1 MKISEILQ
9 AGRVSFS
16 CEIFPPKLGA
26 DIDRIDEVIDGVAAL
41 EPSFISVTYGASGST
56 SKTTASICE
65 KILARGRTP
74 IAHMTCLSS
83 TREEVHS
90 YTEKLIALGIENVFA
105 LRGDRPADMEGPGP
119 GQYRYASE
127 LVRELASLNR
137 FCIGGACY
145 PDGHVEAHNKAEDI
159 AHLKEKV
166 DAGVSFLTT
175 QMFFDNDVLYSFMY
189 RALKAGI
196 EVPILAGIMPLTNA
210 KQYERTAQLSGTPLP
225 PRLRSIYDKFK
236 DRPRALREAGIAY
249 ATEQIIDLVA
259 NGVQGIHIYTMN
271 KPENAADIFRNTVY
285 TRKTKING

>member
-9 AGRVSFS
+9 SGQVSFS
-16 CEIFPPKLGA
+16 CEIFPPKPGA
-26 DIDRIDEVIDGVAAL
+26 DIDRVDEVIDGIAAL
-41 EPSFISVTYGASGST
+41 SPSFISVTYGASGST

-65 KILARGRTP
+65 KVQRRGMTP

-83 TREEVHS
+83 TRDEVRTYTKKLEE
-90 YTEKLIALGIENVFA
+90 LGIENVFA
-105 LRGDRPADMEGPGP
+105 LRGDRPAGMEGPGP
-119 GQYRYASE
+119 EQYHYASE
-127 LVRELASLNR
+127 LVRELAAENR

-145 PDGHVEAHNKAEDI
+145 PDGHVEAHNKAEDL

-175 QMFFDNDVLYSFMY
+175 QMFFDNDVLYSFLY
-189 RALKAGI
+189 RAVKAGI
-196 EVPILAGIMPLTNA
+196 TVPILAGIMPLTTA
-210 KQYERTAQLSGTPLP
+210 KQYARTAQLSGTPLP
-225 PRLRSIYDKFK
+225 PRLRSIYDKFG

-271 KPENAADIFRNTVY
+271 RPENAADIFRSIAY
-285 TRKTKING
+285 IRRTRV

>member
-9 AGRVSFS
+9 SGRVSFS

-26 DIDRIDEVIDGVAAL
+26 DIDRIDEVIDGIAAL
-41 EPSFISVTYGASGST
+41 SPSFISVTYGASGST

-65 KILARGRTP
+65 KVMARGQNA

-83 TREEVHS
+83 TRDEVRT
-90 YTEKLIALGIENVFA
+90 YTERLEDLGVENVFA
-105 LRGDRPADMEGPGP
+105 LRGDRPADAEGPGP

-137 FCIGGACY
+137 FCIGAACY

-159 AHLKEKV
+159 LHLKEKV

-175 QMFFDNDVLYSFMY
+175 QMFFDNDVLYSFLY
-189 RALKAGI
+189 RAVRAGI
-196 EVPILAGIMPLTNA
+196 TVPILAGIMPLTSA
-210 KQYERTAQLSGTPLP
+210 RQYERTAQLSGTPLP
-225 PRLRSIYDKFK
+225 PRLRSIYDKFG

-271 KPENAADIFRNTVY
+271 RPENAEAIFRNLEY
-285 TRKTKING
+285 IRKTKT

>member
-9 AGRVSFS
+9 SGRFSFS
-16 CEIFPPKLGA
+16 CDIFPPKTGT
-26 DIDRIDEVIDGVAAL
+26 DIDHVDEVIDGIAAL
-41 EPSFISVTYGASGST
+41 SPSFISVTYGASGST

-65 KILARGRTP
+65 KVMARGMTP

-83 TREEVHS
+83 TRDEVHT
-90 YTEKLIALGIENVFA
+90 YTEKLTALGVENVFA
-105 LRGDRPADMEGPGP
+105 LRGDRPAGVTEPGP
-119 GQYRYASE
+119 GQYRYASQ
-127 LVRELASLNR
+127 LVTELAALDR

-145 PDGHVEAHNKAEDI
+145 PDGHVEAHDKAEDI

-166 DAGVSFLTT
+166 DAGCSFLTT
-175 QMFFDNDVLYSFMY
+175 QMFFDNDVMYSFLY
-189 RALKAGI
+189 RAVKAGI
-196 EVPILAGIMPLTNA
+196 HVPILAGIMPLTTA
-210 KQYERTAQLSGTPLP
+210 SQYARSAQLSGTPLP

-271 KPENAADIFRNTVY
+271 RPENAADIFKNIAY
-285 TRKTKING
+285 IRKTKI

>member
-9 AGRVSFS
+9 SGRVSFS

-26 DIDRIDEVIDGVAAL
+26 DIDRIDEVIDGIAAL
-41 EPSFISVTYGASGST
+41 SPSFISVTYGASGST

-65 KILARGRTP
+65 KVMARGQNA

-83 TREEVHS
+83 TRDEVRT
-90 YTEKLIALGIENVFA
+90 YTERLEDLGVENVFA
-105 LRGDRPADMEGPGP
+105 LRGDRPADAEGPGP

-137 FCIGGACY
+137 FCIGAACY

-159 AHLKEKV
+159 LHLKEKV

-175 QMFFDNDVLYSFMY
+175 QMFFDNDVLYSFLY
-189 RALKAGI
+189 RAVRAGI
-196 EVPILAGIMPLTNA
+196 TVPILAGIMPLTSA
-210 KQYERTAQLSGTPLP
+210 RQYERTAQLSGTPLP
-225 PRLRSIYDKFK
+225 PRLRSIYDKFG

-271 KPENAADIFRNTVY
+271 RPENAEAIFRNLEY
-285 TRKTKING
+285 IRKTKN